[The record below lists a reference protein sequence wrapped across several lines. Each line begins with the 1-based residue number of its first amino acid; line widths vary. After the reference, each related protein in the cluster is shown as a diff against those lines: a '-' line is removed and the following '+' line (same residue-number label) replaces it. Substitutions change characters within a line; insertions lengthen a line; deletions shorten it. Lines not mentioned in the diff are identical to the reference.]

1 MVFGFLNKL
10 KLKKMKYY
18 IALYQKLRDTYLSIN
33 SNENDL
39 PLICPTLT
47 MYSKEELEMLRPQ
60 SQITDKSI
68 IGESLLKKEQISN
81 ELNSIPTSS
90 SNWNVNPENI
100 LSEVYKNI
108 LESIE
113 SIGLQDQFLK
123 IDIKDSAVLF
133 DSSQKPT
140 KEYKAYLKYL
150 VVYEKNLEVVQ
161 QHLETFNSSATDL
174 EKIAWEDKLVVLRS
188 KAKLA
193 YAELEVKG
201 YKNVVEKAINV
212 INNNTELEK
221 YLSLLESTKSIF
233 DITKKTGL
241 ETLASYHNIDFSPY
255 DFMVNESG
263 WNNLKIDKKELD
275 ELYLKAKQSSAGI
288 PEEILSLEYD
298 EKYIK
303 GIELDY
309 SFVHLKRSWFNK
321 EIFNQKFFSHNN
333 EKRVSDGQTISN
345 DFQLPAFPKT
355 MILIKNLKVDLETN
369 IIESQI
375 NAINNMI
382 HFGPLILK
390 NQMFVN
396 KQNNTSFLKVVTNKE
411 TLKSN
416 QLQYLARKSE
426 NTILEIQKTETKETT
441 SVTPPII
448 RTTANINTANMRV
461 LNSPKINIIK
471 PAEAKPIENKPIE
484 VRPIGTTLHINTTL
498 LTPIIATFPVIGART
513 TFSLND
519 SVSKKGIYKCS
530 ISIKGKEGNNI
541 VREIETNQEGTISTM
556 LPIGKYSLEIKCDFY
571 TSKTIE
577 IEIENNNPLSMTYEL
592 SRDIVE
598 YKSYFLIGMIC
609 EKLPLIN

>member
-1 MVFGFLNKL
+1 
-10 KLKKMKYY
+10 MKYY
-18 IALYQKLRDTYLSIN
+18 ISLYQKLKDTYLSLN

-39 PLICPTLT
+39 PLICPSLT
-47 MYSKEELEMLRPQ
+47 MYSKEELELLRPQ
-60 SQITDKSI
+60 SQITDKNI
-68 IGESLLKKEQISN
+68 IGESFLKKEQVSN

-90 SNWNVNPENI
+90 SNWSVNPQNI

-108 LESIE
+108 LESIQP
-113 SIGLQDQFLK
+113 IGLQDEFLK
-123 IDIKDSAVLF
+123 LDLKDSSVLF
-133 DSSQKPT
+133 DAKQKPT

-150 VVYEKNLEVVQ
+150 ELYEKSLDTVQ
-161 QHLETFNSSATDL
+161 EHLSEFGSQSTDS
-174 EKIAWEDKLVVLRS
+174 EKTSWEEKLLVLKS

-201 YKNVVEKAINV
+201 FKNLVEKAINE

-221 YLSLLESTKSIF
+221 YLSLLDSTKSIF
-233 DITKKTGL
+233 DITKKTGV

-275 ELYLKAKQSSAGI
+275 ELYLKAKQSSTGI

-309 SFVHLKRSWFNK
+309 TFVHLKRSWFNK
-321 EIFNQKFFSHNN
+321 EIFNQKFFSHTN
-333 EKRVSDGQTISN
+333 EKKISDGQTISN
-345 DFQLPAFPKT
+345 DFQLPAFPKI
-355 MILIKNLKVDLETN
+355 MMVLKNLKVDLETN

-382 HFGPLILK
+382 HFGPLVLK
-390 NQMFVN
+390 NQMFLN
-396 KQNNTSFLKVVTNKE
+396 KQNNTNFLKVVTNKE
-411 TLKSN
+411 TIRSN

-426 NTILEIQKTETKETT
+426 NTSLEIQKTETKE
-441 SVTPPII
+441 VTPIANPVI
-448 RTTANINTANMRV
+448 RSTANINTANMRV
-461 LNSPKINIIK
+461 LNSPKINVIK
-471 PAEAKPIENKPIE
+471 PVEARPIEAKP
-484 VRPIGTTLHINTTL
+484 VVARPIGTTLHINTTL
-498 LTPIIATFPVIGART
+498 LTPIIATFPLFGAST
-513 TFSLND
+513 TFTVND
-519 SVSKKGIYKCS
+519 SVSKGGVYKCS
-530 ISIKGKEGNNI
+530 ISIKGKEGNNV
-541 VREIETNQEGTISTM
+541 VREIETNQEGIISTI
-556 LPIGKYSLEIKCDFY
+556 LPVGKYTIDLKCDFY

-577 IEIENNNPLSMTYEL
+577 INVENNNPIKLNYEL

>member
-1 MVFGFLNKL
+1 
-10 KLKKMKYY
+10 MKYY
-18 IALYQKLRDTYLSIN
+18 IALYQKLKDTYLSIN

-39 PLICPTLT
+39 PLICPSLT
-47 MYSKEELEMLRPQ
+47 MYSKEELELLKPQ
-60 SQITDKSI
+60 SQITDKNI
-68 IGESLLKKEQISN
+68 IGESLLKKEQVSN

-90 SNWNVNPENI
+90 SNWSVNPQNI

-108 LESIE
+108 LENIQP
-113 SIGLQDQFLK
+113 IGLQDEFVKL
-123 IDIKDSAVLF
+123 DVNDSAVLF
-133 DSSQKPT
+133 DSKQKPT
-140 KEYKAYLKYL
+140 KEYKAYLKHL
-150 VVYEKNLEVVQ
+150 ELYEKSLDTIQEHLLEFGS
-161 QHLETFNSSATDL
+161 LSTDS
-174 EKIAWEDKLVVLRS
+174 EKTSWEEKLVVLKS

-201 YKNVVEKAINV
+201 YKNVVEKAIND

-233 DITKKTGL
+233 DITKKTGV

-275 ELYLKAKQSSAGI
+275 ELYLKAKQSSVGI

-321 EIFNQKFFSHNN
+321 EIFNEKFFSHTN
-333 EKRVSDGQTISN
+333 EKKISDGQTISN
-345 DFQLPAFPKT
+345 DFQLSAFPKI
-355 MILIKNLKVDLETN
+355 MILMKNLKVDLETN
-369 IIESQI
+369 IENQVI
-375 NAINNMI
+375 AINNMI
-382 HFGPLILK
+382 HFGPLVLK

-396 KQNNTSFLKVVTNKE
+396 RQNNTNFLKVVTNKE
-411 TLKSN
+411 TIRSN
-416 QLQYLARKSE
+416 QLQYLTRKSE
-426 NTILEIQKTETKETT
+426 NTSLEIQKTETKETT
-441 SVTPPII
+441 ITNPVI
-448 RTTANINTANMRV
+448 RRTSAINTASMRI
-461 LNSPKINIIK
+461 LNSPKTNIIK
-471 PAEAKPIENKPIE
+471 PVEAKP
-484 VRPIGTTLHINTTL
+484 VAARPIGTILHVNTTL
-498 LTPIIATFPVIGART
+498 LTPIIATFPIVGANT
-513 TFSLND
+513 TFIVND
-519 SVSKKGIYKCS
+519 SVSKSGVYKCS

-541 VREIETNQEGTISTM
+541 VREIETNQEGKITTH
-556 LPIGKYSLEIKCDFY
+556 LPVGKYNIDLKCDFY

-577 IEIENNNPLSMTYEL
+577 INIENNNPINLNYEL

-609 EKLPLIN
+609 EKMPLIN

>member
-1 MVFGFLNKL
+1 
-10 KLKKMKYY
+10 MKYY

-108 LESIE
+108 LESIQP
-113 SIGLQDQFLK
+113 IGLQDQFLK

-150 VVYEKNLEVVQ
+150 VAYEKNLEVVQ
-161 QHLETFNSSATDL
+161 QHLETFDSSATDL
-174 EKIAWEDKLVVLRS
+174 KKTAWEDKLVVLGS

-201 YKNVVEKAINV
+201 YKNVVEKAINE

-221 YLSLLESTKSIF
+221 YLGLLESTKSIF
-233 DITKKTGL
+233 DITKKTGV

-263 WNNLKIDKKELD
+263 WNNLKIEKKELD
-275 ELYLKAKQSSAGI
+275 ELYLKAKQSAGGI

-309 SFVHLKRSWFNK
+309 SFIHLKRSWFNK
-321 EIFNQKFFSHNN
+321 DIFNQKFFSHNN
-333 EKRVSDGQTISN
+333 EKKVSDGQTISN
-345 DFQLPAFPKT
+345 DFQLPAFPKI
-355 MILIKNLKVDLETN
+355 MILMKNLKVDLETN
-369 IIESQI
+369 ILESQI

-396 KQNNTSFLKVVTNKE
+396 KQNNTSFLKVITNKE
-411 TLKSN
+411 TLRSN

-426 NTILEIQKTETKETT
+426 TTTLEIQNEVAKEISTETN
-441 SVTPPII
+441 TPIKNTI
-448 RTTANINTANMRV
+448 SATAVNMRTI
-461 LNSPKINIIK
+461 NSPKLATMK
-471 PAEAKPIENKPIE
+471 PLEMRATNTAILN
-484 VRPIGTTLHINTTL
+484 VNTTL
-498 LTPIIATFPVIGART
+498 LTPIIATFPILGART
-513 TFSLND
+513 TFTIND

-556 LPIGKYSLEIKCDFY
+556 LPIGKYSLELKCDFY

-577 IEIENNNPLSMTYEL
+577 INIENNNPLSLTYEL

>member
-1 MVFGFLNKL
+1 
-10 KLKKMKYY
+10 MKYY

-108 LESIE
+108 LESIQP
-113 SIGLQDQFLK
+113 IGLQDQFLK

-150 VVYEKNLEVVQ
+150 VAYEKNLEVVQ
-161 QHLETFNSSATDL
+161 QHLETFDSSATDL
-174 EKIAWEDKLVVLRS
+174 KKTAWEDKLVVLGS

-201 YKNVVEKAINV
+201 YKNVVEKAINE

-221 YLSLLESTKSIF
+221 YLGLLESTKSIF
-233 DITKKTGL
+233 DITKKTGV

-263 WNNLKIDKKELD
+263 WNNLKIEKKELD
-275 ELYLKAKQSSAGI
+275 ELYLKAKQSAGGI

-309 SFVHLKRSWFNK
+309 SFIHLKRSWFNK
-321 EIFNQKFFSHNN
+321 DIFNQKFFSHNN
-333 EKRVSDGQTISN
+333 EKKVSDGQTISN
-345 DFQLPAFPKT
+345 DFQLPAFPKI
-355 MILIKNLKVDLETN
+355 MILMKNLKVDLETN
-369 IIESQI
+369 ILESQI

-396 KQNNTSFLKVVTNKE
+396 KQNNTSFLKVITNKE
-411 TLKSN
+411 TLRSN

-426 NTILEIQKTETKETT
+426 TTTLEIQNEVAKEISTETN
-441 SVTPPII
+441 TPIK
-448 RTTANINTANMRV
+448 NTISATPVNMRTI
-461 LNSPKINIIK
+461 NSPKLATMK
-471 PAEAKPIENKPIE
+471 PLEMRATNTAILN
-484 VRPIGTTLHINTTL
+484 VNTTL
-498 LTPIIATFPVIGART
+498 LTPIIATFPILGART
-513 TFSLND
+513 TFTIND

-556 LPIGKYSLEIKCDFY
+556 LPIGKYSLELKCDFY

-577 IEIENNNPLSMTYEL
+577 INIENNNPLSLTYEL

>member
-1 MVFGFLNKL
+1 
-10 KLKKMKYY
+10 MKYY
-18 IALYQKLRDTYLSIN
+18 IALYQKLKDTYLSLN

-39 PLICPTLT
+39 PLICPSLT
-47 MYSKEELEMLRPQ
+47 MYSKEELELLKPQ
-60 SQITDKSI
+60 SQITDKNI
-68 IGESLLKKEQISN
+68 IGESLLKKEQVSN

-90 SNWNVNPENI
+90 SNWSVNPQNI

-108 LESIE
+108 LESIQP
-113 SIGLQDQFLK
+113 IGLQDEFVKL
-123 IDIKDSAVLF
+123 DLNDSAVLF
-133 DSSQKPT
+133 DTKQKPT
-140 KEYKAYLKYL
+140 KEYKAYLKHL
-150 VVYEKNLEVVQ
+150 ELYEKSLDTIQEHLLEFGS
-161 QHLETFNSSATDL
+161 LSTDS
-174 EKIAWEDKLVVLRS
+174 EKTSWEEKLVVLKS

-201 YKNVVEKAINV
+201 YKNVVEKAINE

-221 YLSLLESTKSIF
+221 YLSLLESTKSFF

-275 ELYLKAKQSSAGI
+275 ELYLKAKQSSVGI

-321 EIFNQKFFSHNN
+321 EIFNEKFFSHTN
-333 EKRVSDGQTISN
+333 EKKISDGQTISN
-345 DFQLPAFPKT
+345 DFQLSAFPKI
-355 MILIKNLKVDLETN
+355 MILMKNLKVDLETN
-369 IIESQI
+369 IENQVI
-375 NAINNMI
+375 AINNMI
-382 HFGPLILK
+382 HFGPLVLK

-396 KQNNTSFLKVVTNKE
+396 RQNNTNFLKIVTNKE
-411 TLKSN
+411 TIRSN
-416 QLQYLARKSE
+416 QLKYLTRKSE
-426 NTILEIQKTETKETT
+426 NTSLEIQKTETKETT
-441 SVTPPII
+441 ITNPII
-448 RTTANINTANMRV
+448 RRTSAMNTANMRI
-461 LNSPKINIIK
+461 LNSPKTNIIK
-471 PAEAKPIENKPIE
+471 PVEAKPVEAKP
-484 VRPIGTTLHINTTL
+484 VAARPIGTILHVNTTL
-498 LTPIIATFPVIGART
+498 LTPIIATFPIVGANT
-513 TFSLND
+513 TFIVND
-519 SVSKKGIYKCS
+519 SVSKSGVYKCS

-541 VREIETNQEGTISTM
+541 VREIETNQEGKITTH
-556 LPIGKYSLEIKCDFY
+556 LPVGKYNIDLKCDFY

-577 IEIENNNPLSMTYEL
+577 INIENNNPINLNYEL

-609 EKLPLIN
+609 EKMPLIN